1 MIIASVMNFDLGI
14 EYIVYDG
21 PGLLADTSKNQRII
35 QCSTFQCIIHLLT
48 YKNNHSHTDFKYY
61 TKALPS
67 LKSVTIS
74 QEQILSVN
82 LPNINCLETVC
93 VISIH
98 TSYGYHINVT
108 INKLIGTGLYD
119 QACLYGG
126 LVASEQLI
134 DDYRQ
139 SRTEC
144 KNYHAT
150 EQARSFYSHKSS
162 LVIILYWY
170 KMYNTFNT
178 TVDISGTTCEPVHID
193 ICHFHDVCKED
204 NSSSCLL
211 YLNFVTQ
218 YSSINISISIR
229 ATHNTM
235 FEEYGNTVLIVT
247 PMQNKCLVLAL
258 LKNETI
264 RNIEICE
271 ISMNLIKS
279 EMIAIRSSW
288 HDGYLIEW
296 ATREVCSSQ
305 LYHLN
310 TSDVFTIKS
319 NWFENVTLSGEC

>member
-1 MIIASVMNFDLGI
+1 M
-14 EYIVYDG
+14 
-21 PGLLADTSKNQRII
+21 
-35 QCSTFQCIIHLLT
+35 
-48 YKNNHSHTDFKYY
+48 
-61 TKALPS
+61 
-67 LKSVTIS
+67 
-74 QEQILSVN
+74 
-82 LPNINCLETVC
+82 NCLETVC

-108 INKLIGTGLYD
+108 INKLIRIGLYD
-119 QACLYGG
+119 EACLYGG

-139 SRTEC
+139 SGTEC
-144 KNYHAT
+144 ENYHGT

-178 TVDISGTTCEPVHID
+178 TVDISGTSCD

-204 NSSSCLL
+204 NSLSCLL
-211 YLNFVTQ
+211 YLNYVTQ

-229 ATHNTM
+229 AIFDTM
-235 FEEYGNTVLIVT
+235 FEEIGNTLLILT

-258 LKNETI
+258 LQNETI

-271 ISMNLIKS
+271 INMNLIKS
-279 EMIAIRSSW
+279 EMKSIRSSW
-288 HDGYLIEW
+288 HDGYVIGW

-305 LYHLN
+305 LCHLN
-310 TSDVFTIKS
+310 TSDVFTIKD
-319 NWFENVTLSGEC
+319 NWFENVTLSGECQCNIVYFSTDTYLYSKFWVDIVLEKLWLLWVLFQCLFVNHLY